1 MNWYGIEPLEE
12 SQANKFNEIYGQE
25 CNCEF
30 DNDFKCVCGWNEN
43 ITISEH
49 KAFQDLRI
57 VSKLGIHGL
66 ISLWPN
72 WSLSEICIC
81 NTHWSLPKPDSDY
94 YTFASKR
101 T

>member
-1 MNWYGIEPLEE
+1 MILDNRLNWYGIEPLEE
-12 SQANKFNEIYGQE
+12 SEANKFNEIYGQE

-66 ISLWPN
+66 ISL
-72 WSLSEICIC
+72 
-81 NTHWSLPKPDSDY
+81 
-94 YTFASKR
+94 
-101 T
+101 